1 MLKKKKA
8 EDDEDHGA
16 EATTDEERENEDA
29 NTTTASGKPSAFAS
43 LRKRAT
49 NAAKNALAKVGLAEE
64 ADEDP
69 TDEEDDQDSTP
80 QKARASRTLGE
91 VFIFVRETRT
101 IPADPLS
108 ASPAG
113 AVRVWLAARRDKMF
127 AEKRLIAPSKRWP
140 SFGTRGKKRM
150 RTK

>member
-1 MLKKKKA
+1 VPRPLSNTRRATMGGAASMLKKKKA

-91 VFIFVRETRT
+91 VFIFVCETRT
-101 IPADPLS
+101 IPAHPLVPRRS
-108 ASPAG
+108 RACVACCK
-113 AVRVWLAARRDKMF
+113 ARQDVCRKAFD
-127 AEKRLIAPSKRWP
+127 RPI
-140 SFGTRGKKRM
+140 
-150 RTK
+150 